1 MSNINIKIKKLDE
14 NVKLPYCGSQDA
26 AMWDLYACLTGPVTI
41 YPHETELIGTGL
53 AMAIPKNYWGGIFP
67 RSGIASKKYLRP
79 ANCVG
84 VIDADYR
91 GEILIALH
99 NDSNISRLIVSEE
112 RIAQFALFPKFNLNF
127 EQTFELDETSRGEG
141 GFGSTGK

>member
-1 MSNINIKIKKLDE
+1 MNNINIKIKKLNE
-14 NVKLPYCGSQDA
+14 NAKLPYCGSQDA
-26 AMWDLYACLTGPVTI
+26 AMWDLYACLTEPITI
-41 YPHETELIGTGL
+41 YPHETKLIGTGL

-67 RSGIASKKYLRP
+67 RSGIASKKGLRP

-91 GEILIALH
+91 GEILVALH
-99 NDSNISRLIVSEE
+99 NDSNISRLINPEE

-127 EQTFELDETSRGEG
+127 EQTSELDETSRGEG